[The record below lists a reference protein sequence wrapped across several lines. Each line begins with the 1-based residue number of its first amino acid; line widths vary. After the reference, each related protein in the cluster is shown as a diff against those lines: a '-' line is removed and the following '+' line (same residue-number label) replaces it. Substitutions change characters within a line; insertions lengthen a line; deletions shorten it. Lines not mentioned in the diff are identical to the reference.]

1 MLLHIFKM
9 ILDIEICFV
18 FLVNALLLYHIL
30 FLRYMIIC
38 VIIQNSAFDNI
49 NISYTHVLYRR

>member
-1 MLLHIFKM
+1 M